1 MKKLIAMILALVM
14 CLSLCACGAAPA
26 TEPTTEATTEP
37 TTEATTEAPTEP
49 PLTDVQLMVIDAVKG
64 LFAKEEFATWEE
76 LFTQFTT
83 VEIKNEPS
91 VKNVIR
97 YEIEDFEGVKMDC
110 YLVNVPVSIGLWV
123 NEEAEQ
129 GTVENAIYLFIDAE
143 TKTVYDSITTDAL
156 NISSDTSTEL
166 GRATYLM
173 WVYAA
178 TQTGIYDAS
187 LVNNTEVITS
197 MTEEEIEEINA
208 ALAE

>member
-26 TEPTTEATTEP
+26 TEPTTEATTEPTTEATTEP

-110 YLVNVPVSIGLWV
+110 
-123 NEEAEQ
+123 
-129 GTVENAIYLFIDAE
+129 
-143 TKTVYDSITTDAL
+143 
-156 NISSDTSTEL
+156 
-166 GRATYLM
+166 
-173 WVYAA
+173 
-178 TQTGIYDAS
+178 
-187 LVNNTEVITS
+187 
-197 MTEEEIEEINA
+197 
-208 ALAE
+208 